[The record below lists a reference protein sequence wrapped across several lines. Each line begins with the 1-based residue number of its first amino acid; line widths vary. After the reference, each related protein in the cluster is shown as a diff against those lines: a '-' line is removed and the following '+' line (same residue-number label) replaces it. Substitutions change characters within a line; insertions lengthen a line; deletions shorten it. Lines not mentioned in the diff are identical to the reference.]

1 MSGNVKNVSDSKSK
15 SLSNEEQILNSFQTL
30 REEQRQIA
38 TKLAEIDV
46 EENEL
51 KVVISTLEKV
61 DGSRKCY
68 RLIGGILCEK
78 TVKDVL
84 PVLLEKKEEL
94 AKSHVKSKSELMKKG
109 IEINE
114 FKEKHNIRIQGQ
126 DENVFSSGNM
136 ESSNTSTSILS

>member
-51 KVVISTLEKV
+51 K
-61 DGSRKCY
+61 
-68 RLIGGILCEK
+68 
-78 TVKDVL
+78 
-84 PVLLEKKEEL
+84 
-94 AKSHVKSKSELMKKG
+94 
-109 IEINE
+109 
-114 FKEKHNIRIQGQ
+114 
-126 DENVFSSGNM
+126 
-136 ESSNTSTSILS
+136 